1 MDAAPR
7 GRNFKEESRMNSRLV
22 AVLGA
27 FGFTILGL
35 APLHEAAAQ
44 SQGKD
49 GVVPAKAELSPL
61 DQPLAW
67 LRDAKQNYGLVKDY
81 SCTLV
86 SQERVKGTLQ
96 EEAYIELKM
105 RPEPFSVS
113 MRWLAPKKSQGQE
126 VVYVHGKNKGKMR
139 VKSTI
144 LGGNLGFMNIDIN
157 DPRVT
162 QHSRHSITEAGI
174 GNMIDTALRNWE
186 QERKNGKT
194 DVKIGE
200 FKYDQRDCYRLEL
213 TRSERRPELHCY
225 RTVMYLDK
233 QSKLPIRVEN
243 YDYPRQGGP
252 PGGDLL
258 EMFSYAGLRFNV
270 GLKDADFDK

>member
-1 MDAAPR
+1 MDAALR

-35 APLHEAAAQ
+35 APLHEAAAQSQ

-96 EEAYIELKM
+96 EEAYIELK
-105 RPEPFSVS
+105 
-113 MRWLAPKKSQGQE
+113 
-126 VVYVHGKNKGKMR
+126 
-139 VKSTI
+139 
-144 LGGNLGFMNIDIN
+144 
-157 DPRVT
+157 
-162 QHSRHSITEAGI
+162 
-174 GNMIDTALRNWE
+174 
-186 QERKNGKT
+186 
-194 DVKIGE
+194 
-200 FKYDQRDCYRLEL
+200 
-213 TRSERRPELHCY
+213 
-225 RTVMYLDK
+225 
-233 QSKLPIRVEN
+233 
-243 YDYPRQGGP
+243 
-252 PGGDLL
+252 
-258 EMFSYAGLRFNV
+258 
-270 GLKDADFDK
+270 